1 MRPDDFFVKPKPEKP
16 KNVILFA
23 GKNLPA
29 GKAGFAHFNDECFVI
44 ADGVQSLPHA
54 TAAEELAIETAL
66 WAYKVTRQS
75 PFYGKERLPLLKR
88 VFRSTN
94 LRLWQKRRDDG
105 FAAGLA
111 SALMVLIAIED
122 YFWLGSAGNCNSF
135 LYRDGLIDILT
146 KRDVDD
152 ELEIT
157 KAVGFSRKLLV
168 PTMHSEKLLEND
180 IILLTTDSVAN
191 FVTEDEMRGVLENAG
206 ATSESLQTAV
216 NKLMEIARV
225 AGSREQMS
233 VCMVKRIIV

>member
-1 MRPDDFFVKPKPEKP
+1 MRPDDFFVQPKPEKP
-16 KNVILFA
+16 KTVILYA
-23 GKNLPA
+23 GNSY
-29 GKAGFAHFNDECFVI
+29 AHFTDECFII

-54 TAAEELAIETAL
+54 VVAENLTVETAL

-94 LRLWQKRRDDG
+94 LRLWQKRRDPG
-105 FAAGLA
+105 FDLGLA

-146 KRDVDD
+146 KRDVDA

-168 PTMHSEKLLEND
+168 PTLHSEKLLEND
-180 IILLTTDSVAN
+180 IILLATDSVAN
-191 FVTEDEMRGVLENAG
+191 YITEDDMRGVFESVTGTN
-206 ATSESLQTAV
+206 ESLQAAGDA
-216 NKLMEIARV
+216 LMEIAKA
-225 AGSREQMS
+225 AGSRDAMS
-233 VCMVKRIIV
+233 VCLVKRIMV